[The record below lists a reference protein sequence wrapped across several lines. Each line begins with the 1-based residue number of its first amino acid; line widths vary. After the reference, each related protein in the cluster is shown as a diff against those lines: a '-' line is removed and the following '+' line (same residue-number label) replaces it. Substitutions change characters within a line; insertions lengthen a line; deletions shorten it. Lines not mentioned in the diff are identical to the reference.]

1 MFKDY
6 YAILE
11 VTQNATFEE
20 IRKAYKKQSKK
31 WHPDKNIGKDVTSI
45 MQDINEAYDVLKD
58 FYKRQEYDVW
68 YSKFQAERKV
78 DTAASL
84 AYEKWFEEN
93 FAEYFRS
100 QPKKAKS
107 FWNFSVK
114 ISVGVALYI
123 AYRLCK
129 WIYNMQ

>member
-11 VTQNATFEE
+11 ISQNATFEE

-31 WHPDKNIGKDVTSI
+31 WHPDKNIGEDVTSI
-45 MQDINEAYDVLKD
+45 MQDINEAYDVLKK
-58 FYKRQEYDVW
+58 FHKRQEYDIW
-68 YSKFQAERKV
+68 YKKSLTEEDA
-78 DTAASL
+78 L

-93 FAEYFRS
+93 FAEYFKS
-100 QPKKAKS
+100 QPKKTKP
-107 FWNFSVK
+107 FGNFGAK
-114 ISVGVALYI
+114 ISVEMALYI

-129 WIYNMQ
+129 WIYDMQ